1 MSAVC
6 TRVRSHPGDA
16 GALGRIDVKRILSVT
31 AALLTAF
38 AMVGADTVDAKRLG
52 GGRSLGAQRQS
63 VAPPPSPS
71 APAAAPNAGPAGAAS
86 NPVMPPGAATA
97 RSAPTAAAPAAAAA
111 AGAARTGMS
120 RWMGPLAGIAAG
132 LGLAWLAHSLG
143 FSEALLSALLIGLAI
158 VAVIIVARMLLAR
171 RAGARP
177 APYAGAAAGNVNAR
191 TGFEPAASREA
202 PRFEPTFGS
211 TPPVDAS
218 RGRYPP
224 GFDAPAFLE
233 QARKQFTRLQVAYD
247 AGDRAF
253 LSDVMTPELFA
264 DVASDLDGRVSHVP
278 TEVVALNPE
287 IVEVTT
293 EGNEHWASVRF
304 RGLLREDGSP
314 MPKPFDELW
323 NLVKP
328 ADGSSGWLL
337 AGIRQLDESP
347 VGHA

>member
-1 MSAVC
+1 
-6 TRVRSHPGDA
+6 
-16 GALGRIDVKRILSVT
+16 VKRILAV
-31 AALLTAF
+31 AAVALASF
-38 AMVGADTVDAKRLG
+38 AMVGADAVDARRLG
-52 GGRSLGAQRQS
+52 GGRNLGAQRQS

-71 APAAAPNAGPAGAAS
+71 APAAAPSAAGPTGAAS

-97 RSAPTAAAPAAAAA
+97 RGATTAAAPAAAA

-143 FSEALLSALLIGLAI
+143 LSEALLSAMLIGLAI
-158 VAVIIVARMLLAR
+158 VVGIAIVRMLLAR
-171 RAGARP
+171 RAGGGPRM
-177 APYAGAAAGNVNAR
+177 APYAGAAAGTANAR
-191 TGFEPAASREA
+191 TSFDPAPRAA
-202 PRFEPTFGS
+202 PRFEPSLAS
-211 TPPVDAS
+211 TPPVDTS

-224 GFDAPAFLE
+224 GFDAPAFLD
-233 QARKQFTRLQVAYD
+233 QARKQFTRLQAAYD
-247 AGDRAF
+247 AGDRAL

-264 DVASDLDGRVSHVP
+264 DVSSDLDARASHVP

-287 IVEVTT
+287 IVEVST

-328 ADGSSGWLL
+328 ADGSSGWML
-337 AGIRQLDESP
+337 AGIRQLDEAP
-347 VGHA
+347 VGQA

>member
-1 MSAVC
+1 M
-6 TRVRSHPGDA
+6 
-16 GALGRIDVKRILSVT
+16 KRMLSV
-31 AALLTAF
+31 AAIALATF
-38 AMVGADTVDAKRLG
+38 AMVGADAVDARRLG

-86 NPVMPPGAATA
+86 SPVMPPGAATA

-111 AGAARTGMS
+111 SGAARTGMS
-120 RWMGPLAGIAAG
+120 RWMGPLAGVAAG

-143 FSEALLSALLIGLAI
+143 LSEALLSAMLIGLAI
-158 VAVIIVARMLLAR
+158 VAVIAIARMFFAR
-171 RAGARP
+171 RAATRP
-177 APYAGAAAGNVNAR
+177 APYAGAAGTANAR
-191 TGFEPAASREA
+191 TSFEPVASRDA
-202 PRFEPTFGS
+202 PRFEPVFGGAA
-211 TPPVDAS
+211 PPVEAS

-224 GFDAPAFLE
+224 GFDAPAFLD
-233 QARKQFTRLQVAYD
+233 QARKQFTRLQAAYD

-264 DVASDLDGRVSHVP
+264 DVASDLDARSSHIP

-293 EGNEHWASVRF
+293 EGNQHWASVRF

-337 AGIRQLDESP
+337 AGIRQLDEAP
-347 VGHA
+347 VGSA

>member
-1 MSAVC
+1 M
-6 TRVRSHPGDA
+6 
-16 GALGRIDVKRILSVT
+16 KRILSLT
-31 AALLTAF
+31 AAALAAF
-38 AMVGADTVDAKRLG
+38 ALVGADIADARRLG
-52 GGRSLGAQRQS
+52 GGRNLGAQRQS

-71 APAAAPNAGPAGAAS
+71 APAAAPSAGPAGAAS

-111 AGAARTGMS
+111 GAARTGMS
-120 RWMGPLAGIAAG
+120 RWMGPLAGVAAG

-143 FSEALLSALLIGLAI
+143 LSEALLSAMLIGLAI
-158 VAVIIVARMLLAR
+158 VAVIVVARMLLAR
-171 RAGARP
+171 RSGARP
-177 APYAGAAAGNVNAR
+177 APYAGAGAGAGSAR
-191 TGFEPAASREA
+191 TSFEPAASRGA
-202 PRFEPTFGS
+202 PRFEPAFGS

-218 RGRYPP
+218 RGRFPP

-233 QARKQFTRLQVAYD
+233 QARKQFTRLQAAYD
-247 AGDRAF
+247 SGDRAL

-264 DVASDLDGRVSHVP
+264 DVASDLDARVSHVP
-278 TEVVALNPE
+278 TEIVALNPE
-287 IVEVTT
+287 IVEVAT
-293 EGNEHWASVRF
+293 EGSEHWASVRF

-337 AGIRQLDESP
+337 AGIRQLDEAP